1 LHFVWQQFRALFA
14 LVLRTTFPPLAYPL
28 GPISVFDATID
39 PDCGESGE
47 SGMGRRRQRTLEEE
61 KTVTGTQRIGT
72 CGIVTVG
79 VLSSGVALLSSRL
92 DRALFCVLSS
102 GSMLLALTIASTSL
116 DLFFRGLVRLG
127 DRQPE
132 KSAVPVSEPAAAP
145 GSNGMNSLQDPAA
158 AASVGD

>member
-1 LHFVWQQFRALFA
+1 LFA
-14 LVLRTTFPPLAYPL
+14 LVLRTEFPPLAYPL
-28 GPISVFDATID
+28 GPISVFDATVD

-47 SGMGRRRQRTLEEE
+47 SGRGRQQRENLEEE

-79 VLSSGVALLSSRL
+79 VLSGGVALISSRL

-102 GSMLLALTIASTSL
+102 GSILLALTIASTSL

-127 DRQPE
+127 NRQAE
-132 KSAVPVSEPAAAP
+132 ESAVHVSEAAPAP
-145 GSNGMNSLQDPAA
+145 GSNGRNSLQDPAA
-158 AASVGD
+158 APSVGD

>member
-1 LHFVWQQFRALFA
+1 
-14 LVLRTTFPPLAYPL
+14 
-28 GPISVFDATID
+28 
-39 PDCGESGE
+39 
-47 SGMGRRRQRTLEEE
+47 M
-61 KTVTGTQRIGT
+61 TGTQRIGT